1 MVLSLLEHLTTLLM
15 VESEGLS
22 IVAITTPKQNN
33 AIGDQNVQI
42 CYLPQMIYFDQTYT
56 LYRHFENTRYSY
68 CTLYHASSC
77 YY

>member
-1 MVLSLLEHLTTLLM
+1 MVSSLLEHLTTLLM

-42 CYLPQMIYFDQTYT
+42 CYLNIYAADDIF
-56 LYRHFENTRYSY
+56 
-68 CTLYHASSC
+68 
-77 YY
+77 